1 MAADLDVRVDARNGV
16 TRIALAGEL
25 DMSTA
30 PILERYLPV
39 DGSDAGEGGT
49 AVILDL
55 RDLSFV
61 DSSGLHAFLRARN
74 AADEAGQRLYLI
86 GAGRVV
92 RRVFELTEMD
102 PLLDEPEAFR
112 VLDRFSASPS
122 TSLDVAEVQPRS

>member
-1 MAADLDVRVDARNGV
+1 VAADLDVRVDARNGV

-30 PILERYLPV
+30 PILEPYLPL
-39 DGSDAGEGGT
+39 DGSIDGDGVT

-61 DSSGLHAFLRARN
+61 HSTGLHAFLRARN
-74 AADEAGQRLYLI
+74 AADEAGHRFYLI
-86 GAGRVV
+86 GAARTV

-102 PLLDEPEAFR
+102 FLLDEPEAFR
-112 VLDRFSASPS
+112 VLDLFSGSEA
-122 TSLDVAEVQPRS
+122 TSLEAADVHPRG